1 MKHAYSRLLERWL
14 PRGGFARSSSIL
26 AGGTAIAQA
35 IAIAASPIL
44 TRLYKPSDFGA
55 LQLFISLM
63 GLVLVAATG
72 RYDVAIFLPEDEQSA
87 IDILA
92 LAIVC
97 VCVSAAG
104 ASGIVGICHYHWI
117 LPSSTLVLRGHLW
130 LMPLAILGGGLYQAL
145 SSWAIRRG
153 RYKQIASTKFAQV
166 GAQVGTQLG
175 AGLIPHG
182 SLGLLVGDTVGR
194 MTGSGCFLNDLWRD
208 HSAQIL
214 AIRAS
219 RMLKLAVRYRE
230 YPLVS
235 LWGALINVSGLAL
248 PSLFLAQ
255 YYGTQETGWFALVN
269 RVLGV
274 PAALIGASIAQVYTS
289 ETAKLSRSDPMR
301 LKAIFIKTTRR
312 MLYLGVVPCALFTA
326 LAPWAFQ
333 RIFGHAW
340 REAGEYARYTT
351 LMFYAGFI
359 NSPVTMTL
367 NILERQ
373 RAQFAWDASRLVLTV
388 VSIALPYHL
397 HYGPRIA
404 ILSYGVAMTL
414 MYGIHWTQSYY
425 AIKDCADRSAVGA
438 LIGPASV

>member
-1 MKHAYSRLLERWL
+1 VKHACSRLLERWL

-35 IAIAASPIL
+35 IAIAASPLL

-55 LQLFISLM
+55 LQLFMSLM

-87 IDILA
+87 INILG
-92 LAIVC
+92 LAILC
-97 VCVSAAG
+97 VCFSSAVSM
-104 ASGIVGICHYHWI
+104 GIVGICHYHWL
-117 LPSSTLVLRGHLW
+117 LPASVLVLRGRLW
-130 LMPLAILGGGLYQAL
+130 LLPVAVFGGGCYQAL
-145 SSWAIRRG
+145 SCWAMRRG
-153 RYKQIASTKFAQV
+153 RYNQIASTKLAQV

-175 AGLIPHG
+175 AAFSAHG
-182 SLGLLVGDTVGR
+182 FLGLLIGDAVGR
-194 MTGSGCFLNDLWRD
+194 MTGGGWFLKDLWRE
-208 HSAQIL
+208 HSAQIR
-214 AIRAS
+214 AIRMS
-219 RMLKLAVRYRE
+219 RMLMFAVRYRE

-248 PSLFLAQ
+248 PALFLAQ
-255 YYGTQETGWFALVN
+255 YYGVQETGWFALVN

-274 PAALIGASIAQVYTS
+274 PAALIGSSISQLYAA
-289 ETAKLSRSDPMR
+289 ETAKLARSDPRR
-301 LKAIFIKTTRR
+301 LEAIFLKTTKR
-312 MLYLGVVPCALFTA
+312 MLYLGVAPCVLFTVF
-326 LAPWAFQ
+326 APVVFQ
-333 RIFGHAW
+333 IVFGHQW

-351 LMFYAGFI
+351 VMFYAGFI

-373 RAQFAWDASRLVLTV
+373 RAQFAWDASRLMLTV

-404 ILSYGVAMTL
+404 ILFYGIAMTF

-425 AIKDCADRSAVGA
+425 AIKYCADRSPREA
-438 LIGPASV
+438 LISTASA